1 MNRASGGRQ
10 PAGAGEPGEPLL
22 TASGLAW
29 RSDESRLFADVSL
42 AVNSGDLVEIR
53 GPNGSGKSTLLRI
66 LAGLLPCG
74 GGTVDRNAPFAYLGH
89 KPGAAANMTPA
100 ENLRWAARL
109 QAEGM
114 APDRA
119 DRLLAKLGLGADRFR
134 PSGALSAGQQ
144 RRAAWARLL
153 APCRALWLL
162 DEPLAAL
169 DAAGEE
175 LMRTLIAEHRDRGGA
190 VVCATHAAIALPP
203 ATATRTVALPM

>member
-1 MNRASGGRQ
+1 MNGASAGCR
-10 PAGAGEPGEPLL
+10 PAADGDATPLL

-29 RSDESRLFADVSL
+29 RNAESCLFADVSL
-42 AVNSGDLVEIR
+42 AVHLGDLVEIR
-53 GPNGSGKSTLLRI
+53 GPNGSGKSTLLRL
-66 LAGLLPCG
+66 LAGLLPCPSG
-74 GGTVDRNAPFAYLGH
+74 AVWRAEPVAYLGH
-89 KPGAAANMTPA
+89 KPGAADHMTPA

-109 QAEGM
+109 QGEAV
-114 APDRA
+114 APAQA

-153 APCRALWLL
+153 APRRALWLL

-169 DAAGEE
+169 DAAGED
-175 LMRTLIAEHRDRGGA
+175 LMRTLIAEHRGRGGA

-203 ATATRTVALPM
+203 AAATRTVVLPM